1 MAIVLLAAPQ
11 STPGPLTV
19 TVLPFESLSSDTA
32 DDWVGRG
39 VAETP
44 AVDLEQVDGVVLRP
58 SEVGDADWR
67 VSGACRRLG
76 DQVRIT
82 ARIVELASNT
92 VRGTARVDGDAAD
105 TFTLQD
111 RLGA

>member
-1 MAIVLLAAPQ
+1 MSRIRSLARRFGVGMAIVLLAAPQ

-44 AVDLEQVDGVVLRP
+44 AVDL
-58 SEVGDADWR
+58 
-67 VSGACRRLG
+67 
-76 DQVRIT
+76 
-82 ARIVELASNT
+82 
-92 VRGTARVDGDAAD
+92 
-105 TFTLQD
+105 
-111 RLGA
+111 